1 MNSSDHDG
9 EPESCLN
16 PASVRQA
23 LLQIS
28 NLHALPPPPLQA
40 DRDPREDDEV
50 VMSDDEP
57 SSVRHEGS
65 DEEGEDLM
73 DNMEA

>member
-1 MNSSDHDG
+1 M
-9 EPESCLN
+9 
-16 PASVRQA
+16 
-23 LLQIS
+23 
-28 NLHALPPPPLQA
+28 QA

-50 VMSDDEP
+50 IYSDDEP

>member
-1 MNSSDHDG
+1 M
-9 EPESCLN
+9 
-16 PASVRQA
+16 
-23 LLQIS
+23 
-28 NLHALPPPPLQA
+28 QA

-50 VMSDDEP
+50 VHSEDET

-73 DNMEA
+73 DNLEA